1 MTSLAKYSA
10 LYEEHMAQ
18 IQALSDKQEQEVAD
32 LLAEN
37 DQRLESLAPFS
48 KADSVNQEVSKQLE
62 AVEEQIND
70 ALNEINSQLIG

>member
-18 IQALSDKQEQEVAD
+18 IQALSEKQEQEVAD

-37 DQRLESLAPFS
+37 DQRLDALAPFAQ
-48 KADSVNQEVSKQLE
+48 ADSVNQEVSKQLE
-62 AVEEQIND
+62 AVEEQISD
-70 ALNEINSQLIG
+70 ALSEINSQLLG